1 MTEAIIIVT
10 VVFGLAAAVGF
21 ALLKSPA
28 IPDFKSVNAEMNDNE
43 ALRHQLRIADALASK
58 YRFALIQIETAFDGQ
73 QLNGQAKI
81 AVRLAKQ
88 GLEG

>member
-1 MTEAIIIVT
+1 MTETIIIVI

-43 ALRHQLRIADALASK
+43 ALRHKLRIADAAASQARYACK
-58 YRFALIQIETAFDGQ
+58 KIIDGLDGQ
-73 QLNGQAKI
+73 QSGAAVK
-81 AVRLAKQ
+81 AVRLARM
-88 GLEG
+88 GLGE